1 MKCPQGNF
9 TSYWREGLGKFGK
22 PNLNTG
28 YKPSDCRACSCTS
41 HCTRN
46 QGNGARTLTFPQK
59 AQYLARQAAR
69 ERQQTDEFKAQ
80 YRARA
85 GVEGVI
91 SQATVALN
99 MRRTRY
105 RGQDK
110 THLQKVA
117 TASAINLLRALN
129 WLIGQ
134 PKAKHV
140 SRLLQPWLLN
150 YEFADSILIMWQ
162 LLAD

>member
-1 MKCPQGNF
+1 M
-9 TSYWREGLGKFGK
+9 
-22 PNLNTG
+22 
-28 YKPSDCRACSCTS
+28 
-41 HCTRN
+41 
-46 QGNGARTLTFPQK
+46 
-59 AQYLARQAAR
+59 
-69 ERQQTDEFKAQ
+69 
-80 YRARA
+80 
-85 GVEGVI
+85 I